1 MSPHVHETTMSGQSS
16 ANASQILVPEPKLS
30 HLNRIGVALTEK
42 FGSMGFVLI
51 VLVWTILWCGY
62 NILASEVK
70 SLHWKAFDP
79 FPAFVAYLLI
89 CVVIQMFLMPLILVK
104 QNLQAKHDDA
114 RAEFDFQTNLKAEK
128 NICKVLEQLDRR
140 NAVLLELVNQQSRNV
155 DKLASATEET
165 PRRNGSQSSL

>member
-1 MSPHVHETTMSGQSS
+1 MRPNVTEPTMSGQSS
-16 ANASQILVPEPKLS
+16 ANVSPILLPEPKLS
-30 HLNRIGVALTEK
+30 RLDRIGIALIEK

-79 FPAFVAYLLI
+79 FPAFVAYLLV
-89 CVVIQMFLMPLILVK
+89 CVMIQMFLLPLILVK

-114 RAEFDFQTNLKAEK
+114 HAEFDFQTNLKAEK

-140 NAVLLELVNQQSRNV
+140 NKALLELVPQQSHNV
-155 DKLASATEET
+155 DKLASATEEN
-165 PRRNGSQSSL
+165 PQRNRSQSSV